1 MKSCLIFLFVFVI
14 GIAGC
19 TTDMDNPLLTE
30 FDTPHGVPPF
40 DKIKPAHYMP
50 AFKTGMEQH
59 KEEIDAIVANPDTPS
74 FENTI
79 EALEYSGETLRRAR
93 MVFSNMTSANTSP
106 DIQQI
111 ARDSAP
117 MISKH
122 WDDIML
128 NPDLFDRIKAVYAQ
142 KNDLDLNQEQKQLL
156 SETYKLFVRGGA
168 NLPEEKQERFREI
181 NERFSV
187 LTLQFSDNVLAENN
201 RFELV
206 LETEDDLA
214 GLPESVIASAADAAE
229 KAGYEGKWLI
239 TLHVPSAMP
248 FLQYSSRRDLRE
260 IVKRGF
266 IGKGNNGD
274 EYDNKEIIQEIVALR
289 LERAN
294 LLGYDTHAHF
304 ILEENM
310 AQNPEGVYELINQ
323 LWEPALRNAK
333 AERDMLQEMIDR
345 EGGDFTLQS
354 WDWRYYAE
362 KVRTDRYDLDEEMIR
377 AYFSLDRAK
386 DGVFG
391 LINKLWGLEFI
402 ERDDIPKYHEEI
414 YVYEVREADGSYIGI
429 LYLDFHPRPGKRG
442 GAWMNSYRKQS
453 RTPEGEMVHPVITTV
468 YNFSRPSADTPA
480 LLTYDELT
488 TFFHE
493 LGHALHGLLSD
504 CQYNSMSGT
513 AVPRDFVELPSQVM
527 ENWAAEPEVLKMFA
541 RHYETGE
548 VIPDDL
554 IDRIRRSALF
564 NQGFATTEYL
574 ASAFLDMD
582 YHTLTGAHI
591 EDVNAFEENSRNAI
605 GLIPE
610 IEFRHRSTYFNHIF
624 AGGYSAGYYSYIWA
638 EVLDADAF
646 QAFKETSLF
655 DQETAAAFRT
665 HILERGGADDA
676 MTLYKNFRGREPEI
690 QPLLDRR
697 GLN

>member
-1 MKSCLIFLFVFVI
+1 
-14 GIAGC
+14 
-19 TTDMDNPLLTE
+19 
-30 FDTPHGVPPF
+30 
-40 DKIKPAHYMP
+40 MP
-50 AFKTGMEQH
+50 AFEAGMERH
-59 KEEIDAIVANPDTPS
+59 MAEIDAIAVNPEPAT

-79 EALEYSGETLRRAR
+79 EAFEYSGEMLSRAR
-93 MVFSNMTSANTSP
+93 MVFSNMASANTSP
-106 DIQQI
+106 EIQDI
-111 ARDSAP
+111 ARESAP

-128 NPDLFDRIKAVYAQ
+128 NPELFTRVKAVYDQ
-142 KNDLDLNQEQKQLL
+142 KDELELDGERMRLL
-156 SETYKLFVRGGA
+156 TETYKSFVRGGA
-168 NLPEEKQERFREI
+168 NLLPGKQARFREI
-181 NERFSV
+181 NERLSV

-201 RFELV
+201 KFELV

-214 GLPESVIASAADAAE
+214 GLPESVIASAADAARN
-229 KAGYEGKWLI
+229 AGYENTWLI

-266 IGKGNNGD
+266 ITKGNNDD
-274 EYDNKEIIQEIVALR
+274 EYDNKENIKEIVSLR

-294 LLGYDTHAHF
+294 LLGYKTHADY

-310 AQNPEGVYELINQ
+310 AQNSEGVSRLIDQ
-323 LWEPALRNAK
+323 LWVPAIRNAK
-333 AERDMLQEMIDR
+333 RERDMLQEMVDR
-345 EGGDFTLQS
+345 EGGGFELKS

-362 KVRTDRYDLDEEMIR
+362 KVRADRYDLDEEMIR
-377 AYFSLDRAK
+377 AYFSLDSAK

-391 LINKLWGLEFI
+391 VINTLWGLEFI
-402 ERDDIPKYHEEI
+402 KRDDIPKYHEEV
-414 YVYEVREADGSYIGI
+414 YVYEVREADGSFIGI

-442 GAWMNSYRKQS
+442 GAWMNSFRKQS
-453 RTPEGEMVHPVITTV
+453 RTPEGEMITPVITTV
-468 YNFSRPSADTPA
+468 YNFSRPTADTPA

-504 CQYNSMSGT
+504 CQYNSLSGT
-513 AVPRDFVELPSQVM
+513 AVPRDFVELMSQVM

-554 IDRIRRSALF
+554 IDRIRRSAQF

-574 ASAFLDMD
+574 ASAFLDMG
-582 YHTLTGAHI
+582 YHTLTDGRI
-591 EDVNAFEENSRNAI
+591 DDVNAFEKNTREKI

-665 HILERGGADDA
+665 HILERGGTDDA

-690 QPLLDRR
+690 QPLLNRR

>member
-1 MKSCLIFLFVFVI
+1 MLIAL
-14 GIAGC
+14 GGC
-19 TTDMDNPLLTE
+19 SQHMDNPFLQE
-30 FDTPHGVPPF
+30 FDTPHGVPSF
-40 DKIKPAHYMP
+40 DDIRTEHYMP
-50 AFKTGMEQH
+50 AFQAGMEQE
-59 KEEIDAIVANPDTPS
+59 KAEIAAIIDNTEPPT

-79 EALEYSGETLRRAR
+79 EAYEYSGETLRRAR
-93 MVFSNMTSANTSP
+93 MVFTNMTSANTSSE
-106 DIQQI
+106 IQEI
-111 ARDSAP
+111 ARESAP

-122 WDDIML
+122 RDDIML
-128 NPDLFDRIKAVYAQ
+128 NPELFERVRAVYEQ
-142 KNDLDLNQEQKQLL
+142 KDELDLNQEQQQLL
-156 SETYKLFVRGGA
+156 TETYKSFVRGGA
-168 NLPEEKQERFREI
+168 NLPEDKQERFREI
-181 NERFSV
+181 NERLSV
-187 LTLQFSDNVLAENN
+187 HTLQFSDNVLAENN
-201 RFELV
+201 RFELL

-214 GLPESVIASAADAAE
+214 GLPESVIASAADAAQE
-229 KAGYEGKWLI
+229 AGYEDTWLI

-260 IVKRGF
+260 TVKRGF
-266 IGKGNNGD
+266 ISKGNNDD
-274 EYDNKEIIQEIVALR
+274 EYDNKEIIKEIVALR

-294 LLGYDTHAHF
+294 LLGYETHAHY

-310 AQNPEGVYELINQ
+310 AQNPEGVSQLIDQ
-323 LWEPALRNAK
+323 LWVPALRNAK
-333 AERDMLQEMIDR
+333 QERDMLQEMVDR
-345 EGGDFTLQS
+345 EGGGFELKS

-362 KVRTDRYDLDEEMIR
+362 KVRADRYDLDEEMIR
-377 AYFSLDRAK
+377 AYFPLESAK

-391 LINKLWGLEFI
+391 VINKLWGLEFI
-402 ERDDIPKYHEEI
+402 ERDDIPKYHEEV
-414 YVYEVREADGSYIGI
+414 YVYEVREADESFIGI

-442 GAWMNSYRKQS
+442 GAWMSSFRKQS
-453 RTPEGEMVHPVITTV
+453 RTPEGDMITPVITTV
-468 YNFSRPSADTPA
+468 YNFSRATADTPA
-480 LLTYDELT
+480 LLTYEELT

-504 CQYNSMSGT
+504 CQYNSLSGT

-541 RHYETGE
+541 RHYQTGE

-554 IDRIRRSALF
+554 IDRIRRSAQF

-582 YHTLTGAHI
+582 YHTLTDGVVD
-591 EDVNAFEENSRNAI
+591 DVNAFEENTRNAI
-605 GLIPE
+605 DLIPE

-655 DQETAAAFRT
+655 DEETAAAFRT
-665 HILERGGADDA
+665 HILERGGTDDA
-676 MTLYKNFRGREPEI
+676 MKLYKDFRGREPEI

>member
-1 MKSCLIFLFVFVI
+1 MKSYLIFLFVLVI
-14 GIAGC
+14 GIVGC

-40 DKIKPAHYMP
+40 DKIKTDHYIP
-50 AFKTGMEQH
+50 AFEAGMEQH
-59 KEEIDAIVANPDTPS
+59 KADIDAIVANPDPPT
-74 FENTI
+74 FDNTI

-93 MVFSNMTSANTSP
+93 MVFSNMASANTSSE
-106 DIQQI
+106 IQQI

-128 NPDLFDRIKAVYAQ
+128 NPDLFARIEAVYAQ
-142 KNDLDLNQEQKQLL
+142 KDDLGLNQEQKRLL
-156 SETYKLFVRGGA
+156 TETYKSFVRGGA
-168 NLPEEKQERFREI
+168 NLPVEKQERFREI
-181 NERFSV
+181 NEQLSV
-187 LTLQFSDNVLAENN
+187 LTLQFGDNVLAENN
-201 RFELV
+201 SFELV

-239 TLHVPSAMP
+239 TLHNPSALP

-260 IVKRGF
+260 IVERAY
-266 IGKGNNGD
+266 INKGDNDD
-274 EYDNKEIIQEIVALR
+274 EHDNKEIIKEIVPLR

-294 LLGYDTHAHF
+294 LLGYETHAHYV
-304 ILEENM
+304 LEENM

-323 LWEPALRNAK
+323 LWVPALRNARV
-333 AERDMLQEMIDR
+333 ERRMLQEMIDR
-345 EGGDFTLQS
+345 EGGNFELKP

-362 KVRTDRYDLDEEMIR
+362 KVRVDKYDLDEEMLR

-386 DGVFG
+386 DGAFG
-391 LINKLWGLEFI
+391 VINKLWGLEFI
-402 ERDDIPKYHEEI
+402 ERDDIPKYNEEVE
-414 YVYEVREADGSYIGI
+414 VYEVREADGTYIGI
-429 LYLDFHPRPGKRG
+429 LYLDFHPRASKRS

-453 RTPEGEMVHPVITTV
+453 RTPEGEMVYPIITTV

-504 CQYNSMSGT
+504 CQYNSLSGT

-541 RHYETGE
+541 RHYETGD

-554 IDRIRRSALF
+554 IDRIRRSAHF

-574 ASAFLDMD
+574 AASFLDMD
-582 YHTLTGAHI
+582 YHTLTESTIG
-591 EDVNAFEENSRNAI
+591 DVNEFERQSLDAI
-605 GLIPE
+605 NLIPE
-610 IEFRHRSTYFNHIF
+610 IESRYRSTYFNHIF
-624 AGGYSAGYYSYIWA
+624 SGGYSAGYYSYIWA

-655 DQETAAAFRT
+655 DQETATGFRT

>member
-1 MKSCLIFLFVFVI
+1 MKPIFIVIILSIILF
-14 GIAGC
+14 GGC
-19 TTDMDNPLLTE
+19 SQQMDNPLLKE
-30 FDTPHGVPPF
+30 FDTPYGVPPF
-40 DKIKPAHYMP
+40 DKIKTAHYMP
-50 AFKTGMEQH
+50 AFEAGMERH
-59 KEEIDAIVANPDTPS
+59 MAEIDAIATNPEPAT

-79 EALEYSGETLRRAR
+79 EAFEYSGEMLSRAR
-93 MVFSNMTSANTSP
+93 IVFSNMASANTSP
-106 DIQQI
+106 EIQDI
-111 ARDSAP
+111 ARESAP

-128 NPDLFDRIKAVYAQ
+128 NPELFARVKAVYDQ
-142 KNDLDLNQEQKQLL
+142 KDELDLDGERMRLL
-156 SETYKLFVRGGA
+156 TETYKSFVRGGA
-168 NLPEEKQERFREI
+168 NLLPGKQARFREI
-181 NERFSV
+181 NERLSV

-201 RFELV
+201 KFELV

-214 GLPESVIASAADAAE
+214 GLPESVIASAADAARN
-229 KAGYEGKWLI
+229 AGYEDTWLI

-266 IGKGNNGD
+266 ITKGNNDD
-274 EYDNKEIIQEIVALR
+274 EYDNKENIKEIVALR

-294 LLGYDTHAHF
+294 LLGYKTHADY

-310 AQNPEGVYELINQ
+310 AQNPEGVSRLIDQ
-323 LWEPALRNAK
+323 LWVPAIRNAK
-333 AERDMLQEMIDR
+333 RERDMLQEMVDR
-345 EGGDFTLQS
+345 EGGGFELKS

-362 KVRTDRYDLDEEMIR
+362 KVRADRYDLDEEMIR
-377 AYFSLDRAK
+377 AYFSLDSAK

-391 LINKLWGLEFI
+391 VINKLWGLEFI
-402 ERDDIPKYHEEI
+402 KRDDIPKYHEEV

-442 GAWMNSYRKQS
+442 GAWMSSFRKQS
-453 RTPEGEMVHPVITTV
+453 RTPEGEMITPVITTV
-468 YNFSRPSADTPA
+468 YNFSRPTADTPA

-504 CQYNSMSGT
+504 CQYNSLSGT
-513 AVPRDFVELPSQVM
+513 AVPSDFVELMSQVM

-554 IDRIRRSALF
+554 IDRIRRSAQF

-582 YHTLTGAHI
+582 YHTLADGRI
-591 EDVNAFEENSRNAI
+591 DDVNAFEENTRENI

-665 HILERGGADDA
+665 HILERGGTDDA

-690 QPLLDRR
+690 QPLLNRR

>member
-1 MKSCLIFLFVFVI
+1 
-14 GIAGC
+14 
-19 TTDMDNPLLTE
+19 
-30 FDTPHGVPPF
+30 
-40 DKIKPAHYMP
+40 MP
-50 AFKTGMEQH
+50 AFEAGMEQH
-59 KEEIDAIVANPDTPS
+59 KADIDAIVANPDPPT

-79 EALEYSGETLRRAR
+79 EAYEYSGETLRRGR
-93 MVFSNMTSANTSP
+93 MVFSNMASANTSP
-106 DIQQI
+106 EIQQI

-122 WDDIML
+122 RDDIML
-128 NPDLFDRIKAVYAQ
+128 NPDLFARIKAVYDQ
-142 KNDLDLNQEQKQLL
+142 KDELDLDLEQRRLL
-156 SETYKLFVRGGA
+156 TETYKSFVRGGA
-168 NLPEEKQERFREI
+168 NLPAGKQDRFREI
-181 NERFSV
+181 NERLSV

-206 LETEDDLA
+206 LETEDELA

-229 KAGYEGKWLI
+229 KAGYDGKWLI

-266 IGKGNNGD
+266 ISKGNNDD

-289 LERAN
+289 LERAD
-294 LLGYDTHAHF
+294 LLGFETHAHYV
-304 ILEENM
+304 LEENM
-310 AQNPEGVYELINQ
+310 AQNPEGVYGLIDQ
-323 LWEPALRNAK
+323 LWGPALRNAK
-333 AERDMLQEMIDR
+333 EERNLLQEMIDR
-345 EGGDFTLQS
+345 EGGGFELKS

-362 KVRTDRYDLDEEMIR
+362 KVRADKYDIDEEMLR

-391 LINKLWGLEFI
+391 VINKLWGLDFI
-402 ERDDIPKYHEEI
+402 ERDDIPKYHEEVD
-414 YVYEVREADGSYIGI
+414 VYEVRDADGSYIGV
-429 LYLDFHPRPGKRG
+429 LYLDFHPRASKRS
-442 GAWMNSYRKQS
+442 GAWMSSYRKQS
-453 RTPEGEMVHPVITTV
+453 RTPEGEMITPVITTV
-468 YNFSRPSADTPA
+468 YNFSRPTAETPA

-504 CQYNSMSGT
+504 CQYNSLSGT

-541 RHYETGE
+541 RHYQTGE

-554 IDRIRRSALF
+554 IDRIRRSAQF

-582 YHTLTGAHI
+582 YHTLTAAHI
-591 EDVNAFEENSRNAI
+591 EDVNAFEENSRDAI
-605 GLIPE
+605 DLIPE

-665 HILERGGADDA
+665 HILERGGTDDA
-676 MTLYKNFRGREPEI
+676 MTLYKNFRGREPVI
-690 QPLLDRR
+690 QPLLNRR

>member
-1 MKSCLIFLFVFVI
+1 MKPYIIAPLVFLIVF
-14 GIAGC
+14 GGC
-19 TTDMDNPLLTE
+19 SQHMDNPLLKE
-30 FDTPHGVPPF
+30 FDTPYGVPPF
-40 DKIKPAHYMP
+40 DEITTQHYMP
-50 AFKTGMEQH
+50 AFTAGMEEH
-59 KEEIDAIVANPDTPS
+59 IAEIDAIVANTEPPS

-79 EALEYSGETLRRAR
+79 EAFEYSGGTLQRAR
-93 MVFSNMTSANTSP
+93 MVFSNMTSANTSSE
-106 DIQQI
+106 IQQI

-117 MISKH
+117 LISKH

-128 NPDLFDRIKAVYAQ
+128 NPELFARIKAVYDQ
-142 KNDLDLNQEQKQLL
+142 KDELEPGREQHRLL
-156 SETYKLFVRGGA
+156 TETYKSFVRGGA
-168 NLPEEKQERFREI
+168 NLPEDKQERFREI
-181 NERFSV
+181 NERLSV
-187 LTLQFSDNVLAENN
+187 LTLEFGDNVLAENN
-201 RFELV
+201 NFELV
-206 LETEDDLA
+206 LESEEDLA

-239 TLHVPSAMP
+239 TLHNPSALP

-260 IVKRGF
+260 KVQQAYV
-266 IGKGNNGD
+266 GKGNNDD
-274 EYDNKEIIQEIVALR
+274 EYDNKENIKEIVSLR

-294 LLGYDTHAHF
+294 ILGYDTHAHY
-304 ILEENM
+304 ILEDNM
-310 AQNPEGVYELINQ
+310 AQNSENVYNLINQ
-323 LWEPALRNAK
+323 LWDPALRNAK
-333 AERDMLQEMIDR
+333 AERDMMQELIDR
-345 EGGDFTLQS
+345 EGGDFKLMP
-354 WDWRYYAE
+354 WDWRYYVE
-362 KVRTDRYDLDEEMIR
+362 KVRADRYDLDEEMIR
-377 AYFSLDRAK
+377 AYFSLENAK

-391 LINKLWGLEFI
+391 VINELWGLEFI
-402 ERDDIPKYHEEI
+402 ERDDIPKYHEEV
-414 YVYEVREADGSYIGI
+414 YVYEVREADGTFIGI
-429 LYLDFHPRPGKRG
+429 LYLDFHPRASKRA
-442 GAWMNSYRKQS
+442 GAWMSSYRKQS
-453 RTPEGEMVHPVITTV
+453 RIPEGGMITPVITTV
-468 YNFSRPSADTPA
+468 YNFSRPSAETPA

-504 CQYNSMSGT
+504 CQYNSLSGT

-541 RHYETGE
+541 RHYQTGE

-554 IDRIRRSALF
+554 IDRIRRSAQF

-582 YHTLTGAHI
+582 YHMLTDGHI
-591 EDVNAFEENSRNAI
+591 DDVNAFEENTRNAI
-605 GLIPE
+605 NLIPE

-665 HILERGGADDA
+665 HILESGGTDDA

-690 QPLLDRR
+690 QPLVNRR